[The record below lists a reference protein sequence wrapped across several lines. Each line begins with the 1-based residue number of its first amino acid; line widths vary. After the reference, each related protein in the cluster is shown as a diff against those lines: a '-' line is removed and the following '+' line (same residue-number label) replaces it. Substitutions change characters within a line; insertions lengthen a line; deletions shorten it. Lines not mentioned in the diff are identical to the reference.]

1 MEEDLDL
8 NQQSSQELCLWGD
21 IKRKAKVIIYE
32 LLSD

>member
-1 MEEDLDL
+1 MEGNLDL

-21 IKRKAKVIIYE
+21 MKRKAKGIIYE